1 MPRFQKPM
9 RNARLAPSPTRIS
22 GAACTSTPRRFS
34 AVSTPASSLANVS
47 GGMPAAA
54 RMAMEMASPKI
65 SDAPTKAACF
75 HGDRS
80 WRTSRVRRPRPREA
94 EGAGEVKGSTRRK
107 KSSMID
113 HSTADR
119 LAVRRTLE
127 FADDRAPA
135 HHADAVRQAQDLVE
149 ILADQ
154 HDRRAAFAR
163 CDQTLMHG
171 GAGADVEASARAVC
185 DHDVG
190 LAAEFAREDELLRIA
205 AGQERGLLAD
215 AADALDVVVPDGS
228 GGIPAH
234 RRAIQLDHAAI
245 AAGADLRDREVVR
258 YRQAA
263 GQRVSV
269 AVGGDRGDRSLA
281 AFGLAGAA
289 DIAAAVEPDLAGRRF
304 DRADQR
310 FGEFS
315 LTVVADTG
323 DTVDFAGAPVEAGLV
338 EHHAAI
344 AAGVGERPDIE
355 PRRSALMRRS
365 LWQCRGLADREF
377 GQLFRAGLARVEF
390 RHRLAAAHDGHGVG
404 ETLHV

>member
-22 GAACTSTPRRFS
+22 GAACTSTPRRFW
-34 AVSTPASSLANVS
+34 AVNTPASSLANVS

-54 RMAMEMASPKI
+54 RMAMEIASPKI

-75 HGDRS
+75 HGDKS

-94 EGAGEVKGSTRRK
+94 AGAGEIKESAWRE

-163 CDQTLMHG
+163 RDQALMHG
-171 GAGADVEASARAVC
+171 GAGADVEPAARAMR

-190 LAAEFAREDELLRIA
+190 LAAEFARDDELLRIA
-205 AGQERGLLAD
+205 AGQQRGLLAD
-215 AADALDVVVPDGS
+215 AADALDVVVLDGS

-234 RRAIQLDHAAI
+234 RRAIQLDYAAI

-281 AFGLAGAA
+281 AFGLAGAT
-289 DIAAAVEPDLAGRRF
+289 DVAAAVEPDLAGRGF

-310 FGEFS
+310 FGEFG
-315 LTVVADTG
+315 LAVAADTG
-323 DTVDFAGAPVEAGLV
+323 DAVDLAGAHVEAGAV

-344 AAGVGERPDIE
+344 AAGVGEGADIE
-355 PRRSALMRRS
+355 LCRSALMHRPLR
-365 LWQCRGLADREF
+365 QRRGLAD
-377 GQLFRAGLARVEF
+377 
-390 RHRLAAAHDGHGVG
+390 
-404 ETLHV
+404 